1 MTFDLLVF
9 FWFFCVARAKISTI
23 YPAQETMLVVKNNS
37 TIPTFLNHRNTS
49 ISNATLICVAFGL
62 PSPKLRWQA
71 TSGAKLNASFTT
83 HSDGVVSAVLTMN
96 KLLPVTAVQCVAF
109 NETIMDK
116 QIVLIEEVNDS
127 VVQETSESSLT
138 TKPLTINFVARLLLT
153 DYCDS
158 RSVSDVY
165 TVPL

>member
-1 MTFDLLVF
+1 
-9 FWFFCVARAKISTI
+9 
-23 YPAQETMLVVKNNS
+23 
-37 TIPTFLNHRNTS
+37 
-49 ISNATLICVAFGL
+49 
-62 PSPKLRWQA
+62 
-71 TSGAKLNASFTT
+71 
-83 HSDGVVSAVLTMN
+83 MN
-96 KLLPVTAVQCVAF
+96 KLSSVTAVQCVAF